1 MQIYWNHL
9 SNTYDKQI
17 HAAAAAV
24 VAFSSI
30 ILTTLQSVGLNI
42 KWIDENEEE

>member
-17 HAAAAAV
+17 HAAAA